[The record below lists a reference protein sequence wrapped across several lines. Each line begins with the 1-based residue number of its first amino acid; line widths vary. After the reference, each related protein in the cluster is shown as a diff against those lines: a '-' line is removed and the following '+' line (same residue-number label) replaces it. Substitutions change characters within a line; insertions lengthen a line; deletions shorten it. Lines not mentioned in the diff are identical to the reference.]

1 MANIPKT
8 LVIDLADTILAGATK
23 AVDAIPLSAFSA
35 LEYFVNTKSS
45 SPDQRKFLKVL
56 VQKTDMNVET
66 QVYAR
71 NGDPLN
77 IEVDAFVNGGN
88 AELRLKN
95 NEAFTIELAATRIII

>member
-35 LEYFVNTKSS
+35 LEYFVNTKSTV
-45 SPDQRKFLKVL
+45 PDQRKFLKVL
-56 VQKTDMNVET
+56 VKRTETDVET

-77 IEVDAFVNGGN
+77 IELEAFVNGSN

>member
-35 LEYFVNTKSS
+35 LEYFVNTKGDT
-45 SPDQRKFLKVL
+45 PTKAKFIKVL
-56 VQKTDMNVET
+56 VQKTDTDVET

-71 NGDPLN
+71 RGDQLD
-77 IEVDAFVNGGN
+77 IEIDAFISGSN
-88 AELRLKN
+88 AELRIKN
-95 NEAFTIELAATRIII
+95 NESFQLEVAATRIIT

>member
-35 LEYFVNTKSS
+35 LEYFVNTKSE
-45 SPDQRKFLKVL
+45 SPVKAKFLKVL
-56 VQKTDMNVET
+56 VSKTDTEVET

-71 NGDPLN
+71 RGDQID
-77 IEVDAFVNGGN
+77 IEIDAFISGAN
-88 AELRLKN
+88 AELRIKN
-95 NEAFTIELAATRIII
+95 NESFSLEIAATRIIT